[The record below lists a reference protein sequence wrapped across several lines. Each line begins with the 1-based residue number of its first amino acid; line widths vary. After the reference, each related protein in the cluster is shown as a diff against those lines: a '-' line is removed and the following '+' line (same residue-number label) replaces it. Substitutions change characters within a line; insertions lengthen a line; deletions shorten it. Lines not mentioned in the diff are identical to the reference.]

1 MTSFCSMTCKW
12 YTVPL
17 SFVVTSALF
26 MTDLLFFKPIY
37 FTSIITHRSC
47 FRLCCVTYICMNT
60 DIRKMSLVGI
70 MNLVMARDI
79 AFCLPFFHLF
89 TWSLSVT
96 GQIRLSVPK
105 RELSECSLFPS
116 SFFSVD
122 FKLQK
127 AVSNCLFLPL
137 APVCFLKVCL
147 SFQ

>member
-12 YTVPL
+12 YTFPL
-17 SFVVTSALF
+17 GFSVSSGLF
-26 MTDLLFFKPIY
+26 MTDLLFFKPI
-37 FTSIITHRSC
+37 FMASVITHRSC

-60 DIRKMSLVGI
+60 DMKKNVTGGKNELGDGQRHCFS
-70 MNLVMARDI
+70 
-79 AFCLPFFHLF
+79 LPFFHLF

-137 APVCFLKVCL
+137 APVYFLKVCL